1 MIRHQL
7 ILIGLRYSIYI
18 AIFVFFLACVLGYAS
33 GLAIETLIQ
42 KALIAGILFG
52 LTSFVMLKI
61 LVKFVPENIGVG
73 NSKDINNEN
82 KGAAR

>member
-7 ILIGLRYSIYI
+7 ILIGLRFSIYI
-18 AIFVFFLACVLGYAS
+18 ALFVFFLACVLGYAS
-33 GLAIETLIQ
+33 GLAIETIIQ
-42 KALIAGILFG
+42 KAVIAGSLFG

-61 LVKFVPENIGVG
+61 LVKSVPENIGVG

-82 KGAAR
+82 KGAAK